1 MEPRIRY
8 ARSSDGV
15 NIAWWTQG
23 RGRPL
28 LLFPFPMWPLWPGL
42 FALPEVD
49 SFFMSL
55 GLPVVT
61 YPPRGTGQSDRDVA
75 DYSLEM
81 QIKDLEAVAD
91 RLGSKRFEL
100 MGATSSSPLAIA
112 YAARHPERVENLIL
126 WLPWASGRG
135 FLESGLS

>member
-1 MEPRIRY
+1 
-8 ARSSDGV
+8 
-15 NIAWWTQG
+15 
-23 RGRPL
+23 
-28 LLFPFPMWPLWPGL
+28 
-42 FALPEVD
+42 
-49 SFFMSL
+49 
-55 GLPVVT
+55 
-61 YPPRGTGQSDRDVA
+61 QSDRDVA

-126 WLPWASGRG
+126 WLPWASGREMSESSVAG
-135 FLESGLS
+135 RSFLASRHCAHLRSATGVSMHRRSTASLSGEQALRPSGK